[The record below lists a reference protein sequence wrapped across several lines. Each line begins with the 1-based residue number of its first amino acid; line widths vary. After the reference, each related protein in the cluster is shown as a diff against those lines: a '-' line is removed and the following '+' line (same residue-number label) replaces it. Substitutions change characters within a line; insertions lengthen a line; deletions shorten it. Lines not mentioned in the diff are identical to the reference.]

1 MGPLRVERP
10 CSENWT
16 NLRADAIGMKKSE
29 CRVQQRGWG
38 SPGCVDGMRAEGLE
52 SSPSER
58 DLGVLVGGS
67 WNLNQQKGQLYP
79 EEVCQAQH
87 C

>member
-1 MGPLRVERP
+1 
-10 CSENWT
+10 
-16 NLRADAIGMKKSE
+16 
-29 CRVQQRGWG
+29 
-38 SPGCVDGMRAEGLE
+38 MRAEGLE

-87 C
+87 W

>member
-1 MGPLRVERP
+1 MLE
-10 CSENWT
+10 
-16 NLRADAIGMKKSE
+16 L
-29 CRVQQRGWG
+29 GWG

-58 DLGVLVGGS
+58 DLGVLLGGE
-67 WNLNQQKGQLYP
+67 WNLNRQKGQLYP

>member
-1 MGPLRVERP
+1 
-10 CSENWT
+10 
-16 NLRADAIGMKKSE
+16 
-29 CRVQQRGWG
+29 
-38 SPGCVDGMRAEGLE
+38 MRAEGLE

-58 DLGVLVGGS
+58 DLGVLLGGE
-67 WNLNQQKGQLYP
+67 WNLNRQKGQLYP